1 MRLKVTSVKV
11 KTGLSKALSK
21 ASTLSS
27 IKGSMSS
34 IGHKGLGRLI
44 NATPSRSGKTA
55 SSWDMEVEKNQN
67 GYTLYYSNSNKISD
81 GTPLVVLIVNGHG
94 TGTGGYVPANNFVT
108 PIVDSVVDEILREV
122 ENIIE

>member
-11 KTGLSKALSK
+11 KTGLSKALNK
-21 ASTLSS
+21 AATLST
-27 IKGSMSS
+27 IKSSMSS
-34 IGHKGLGRLI
+34 IGHKGLRRLI
-44 NATPSRSGKTA
+44 NGTPTRSGKTA

>member
-44 NATPSRSGKTA
+44 NATPSRSGKTK
-55 SSWDMEVEKNQN
+55 SSWDMEVEKIKMVILCTIL
-67 GYTLYYSNSNKISD
+67 TLIRFRMVR
-81 GTPLVVLIVNGHG
+81 PW
-94 TGTGGYVPANNFVT
+94 
-108 PIVDSVVDEILREV
+108 
-122 ENIIE
+122 

>member
-44 NATPSRSGKTA
+44 NATPSRSGKTK
-55 SSWDMEVEKNQN
+55 SS
-67 GYTLYYSNSNKISD
+67 
-81 GTPLVVLIVNGHG
+81 
-94 TGTGGYVPANNFVT
+94 
-108 PIVDSVVDEILREV
+108 
-122 ENIIE
+122 